1 MAHPTHRQAV
11 IASGAKQSSVARTG
25 HWIASPLTLLVMTG
39 ICWLKRRRLL
49 STSTVRAPTGSVTAR
64 LLASLCLC
72 VFVIIVPDTSPCRAK
87 TVRFQFDWMPNGE
100 KSALYYGVEK
110 GVFAAEGIE
119 LTFVAGRGTA
129 DALAKMG
136 AGAADV
142 GMGDISTLMSA
153 KAEGPFPVSAV
164 MAIYTRK
171 PDALY
176 AVQGG
181 SVRSLADVVGKTVGM
196 PPYSGSSIFWPVM
209 LAANHIDARAVR
221 VKKIDPVALPAM
233 LAIGRADAVVGW
245 TTEAPAFAAVLAAA
259 GKTPLVIPWADFG
272 LEGYGMVVFAT
283 DEFMAKQPDMLRAF
297 LRAYGAALRL
307 AEADPAAAAAALH
320 RAAPEVPLDVAEA
333 GWRATLPLIF
343 NDISE
348 RDGLGRFDPALLA
361 TTWDWVARSEHFQAA
376 QFALDKTVDNS
387 FLPAERPVP

>member
-1 MAHPTHRQAV
+1 MV
-11 IASGAKQSSVARTG
+11 
-25 HWIASPLTLLVMTG
+25 
-39 ICWLKRRRLL
+39 KR
-49 STSTVRAPTGSVTAR
+49 PTGFVTAR
-64 LLASLCLC
+64 FLASLCLC
-72 VFVIIVPDTSPCRAK
+72 ILVIIIPDAGWAR

-142 GMGDISTLMSA
+142 GIGDISTLMSA
-153 KAEGPFPVSAV
+153 KAEGDFPVSAV

-181 SVRSLADVVGKTVGM
+181 SIRSLADVVGKTIGM

-209 LAANHIDARAVR
+209 MATNHIDARAVI
-221 VKKIDPVALPAM
+221 VKNIDPVALPAM
-233 LAIGRADAVVGW
+233 LAMGRADAVVGW

-272 LEGYGMVVFAT
+272 LDGYGMVVFAT
-283 DEFMAKQPDMLRAF
+283 DGFMATQPDTLRAF
-297 LRAYGAALRL
+297 LRAYRTAIRL

-320 RAAPEVPLDVAEA
+320 RAVPEVPLDVAEA

-343 NDISE
+343 NDISA

-361 TTWDWVARSEHFQAA
+361 TTWDWVARSEHFRAD
-376 QFALDKTVDNS
+376 QFALSKTVDTS
-387 FLPAERPVP
+387 FLPAE